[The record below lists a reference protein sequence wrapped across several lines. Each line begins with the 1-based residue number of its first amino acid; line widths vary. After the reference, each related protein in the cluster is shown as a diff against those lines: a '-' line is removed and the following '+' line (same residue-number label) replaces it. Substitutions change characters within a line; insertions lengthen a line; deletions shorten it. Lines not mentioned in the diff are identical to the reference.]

1 VACEFTD
8 VAPAFAQSDART
20 GNGHRMY
27 NTPAHKWRL
36 DVNYDHLLGSTG
48 FNLFAA
54 ASASENGSARVQH
67 PTVDEMPVYSLYNAS
82 VGLRQRDPVE
92 INAND
97 AAALRAS
104 LPAGFRSTGF
114 DSRALDS

>member
-1 VACEFTD
+1 MNREPVDPVTADQTPLWPCEFTD
-8 VAPAFAQSDART
+8 VAPAFAQSNART

-36 DVNYDHLLGSTG
+36 DVNYDHLLGALPALI
-48 FNLFAA
+48 F
-54 ASASENGSARVQH
+54 
-67 PTVDEMPVYSLYNAS
+67 SLRRPPLNNAS